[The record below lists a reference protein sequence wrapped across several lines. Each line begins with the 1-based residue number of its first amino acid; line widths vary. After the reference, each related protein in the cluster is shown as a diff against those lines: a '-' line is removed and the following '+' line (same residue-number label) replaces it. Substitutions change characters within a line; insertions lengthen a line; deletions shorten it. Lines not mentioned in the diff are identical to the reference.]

1 MPQHEM
7 QVGLTDESHIA
18 KYLHQINQFPI
29 LDKDEEFTLINQWLN
44 DGNKDSLG
52 KLVKSHMRLVAKI
65 AKGYR
70 GYGLPLDELIA
81 EGHVGIMQ
89 ALKHFQPSKGFRFAT
104 YAIHWIKAALLN
116 YVFKAS
122 SAFKIKAN
130 AEHRKVFFK
139 LKSLKNTLGLN
150 MQDQLTPENVTQLA
164 QTLKVNEEVIK
175 TIEESSKNSTVS
187 IYSKK
192 NEDDDEL
199 IDWVNIDDNNLEL
212 SVIEKDEL
220 DYRKNLLTDSLK
232 ILNKT
237 EYEVLVKRRFSDNP
251 PKLEDLAAQMS
262 FSRERVRQ
270 IEHQA
275 FDKIKKYMLKLSKM
289 NRKAPTNVSVEELQR
304 IGVLLMLPKSLSE
317 FLARF

>member
-7 QVGLTDESHIA
+7 QVGLSDESHIA

-29 LDKDEEFTLINQWLN
+29 LDKDEEFTLINQWQN

-81 EGHVGIMQ
+81 EGHIGVMQ
-89 ALKHFQPSKGFRFAT
+89 ALKHFQPSQGFRFST
-104 YAIHWIKAALLN
+104 YAIHWIKATLLN
-116 YVFKAS
+116 YIFKAS
-122 SAFKIKAN
+122 SALKITSSSDHKKA
-130 AEHRKVFFK
+130 FFK
-139 LKSLKNTLGLN
+139 LKSLKSALGLN
-150 MQDQLTPENVTQLA
+150 MQDQLTTENITQLA
-164 QTLKVNEEVIK
+164 QTLKVNEGAIK
-175 TIEESSKNSTVS
+175 TIEESSKHTTIS
-187 IYSKK
+187 IHSKK
-192 NEDDDEL
+192 SEDGDEL
-199 IDWVNIDDNNLEL
+199 IDWLNIDDNNLEL
-212 SVIEKDEL
+212 SVMEKDEL

-237 EYEVLVKRRFSDNP
+237 EYEVLVKRRFSDDP
-251 PKLEDLAAQMS
+251 PKLEDLAVQMS

-270 IEHQA
+270 IELQA

-289 NRKAPTNVSVEELQR
+289 NRKASVDVSAAELQR
-304 IGVLLMLPKSLSE
+304 IGVLLMLPESFSE
-317 FLARF
+317 FLSKF